1 MLNMFIH
8 SHHLQAWHS
17 RLARVPRWAWI
28 ALGLPI
34 VVAGGAILLFA
45 LLAGLVLFAVV
56 GAIKFFMSSARRMF
70 ARPVDDGRRNVRI
83 MVHSARVLD
92 P

>member
-8 SHHLQAWHS
+8 SPHLQAWHS
-17 RLARVPRWAWI
+17 RLARMPRWGWI
-28 ALGLPI
+28 VIGVPI
-34 VVAGGAILLFA
+34 VVIGGAVLLFA
-45 LLAGLVLFAVV
+45 LLVGLALFAAV
-56 GAIKFFMSSARRMF
+56 GAIRFFTSSVRRMF